1 MAIDMELYR
10 IFYTV
15 ANCRNISKAAEILFI
30 SQPAISKSIKK
41 LENALS
47 VTLFVRSS
55 RGVRLT
61 SEGSIFFEHVQNA
74 MTELTLGKNVLDKIK
89 ANEYGI
95 IKMSV
100 STTLCKH
107 LLIPYLK
114 TYIQLNPHI
123 KIQILNRSTFETLR
137 LIDEGVIDFGLV
149 SQPFDTEPYDF
160 ISLTDIH
167 DVFVACD
174 PYMNSF
180 DVNGSSIFAP
190 PHSIMLM
197 EEDNVSRKYID
208 RYMLL
213 NNISVKPEI
222 ETGNMDILI
231 EFAKLGLGITVL
243 IKEFITRE
251 LECGEL
257 IEIPVTPPIPAR
269 SAGIV
274 YKKNMPPSMAAK
286 TFMNHLTDSLSGSV
300 SLLFPI

>member
-10 IFYTV
+10 VFYTV
-15 ANCRNISKAAEILFI
+15 ASCKNISKAAEILFI

-41 LENALS
+41 LENLLG
-47 VTLFVRSS
+47 VTLFTRNS

-61 SEGSIFFEHVQNA
+61 SEGSVFFQHVQNA
-74 MTELTLGKNVLDKIK
+74 MTELSLGKNILDKMK
-89 ANEYGI
+89 ANEFGI

-107 LLIPYLK
+107 LLIPHLK

-123 KIQILNRSTFETLR
+123 KIQILNRSTFETLK
-137 LIDEGVIDFGLV
+137 LIDEGVIDLGLV
-149 SQPFDTEPYDF
+149 SQPFETEQYHF
-160 ISLTDIH
+160 VRLTDIH

-174 PYMNSF
+174 QYMKSF
-180 DVNGSSIFAP
+180 DVNANSIFSP

-243 IKEFITRE
+243 IKEFITQE
-251 LECGEL
+251 LECGDL

-274 YKKNMPPSMAAK
+274 FKKNLPLSLASK
-286 TFMNHLTDSLSGSV
+286 TFMNHLLVNLGSDRAQNP
-300 SLLFPI
+300 LF

>member
-1 MAIDMELYR
+1 MGIDMELYR
-10 IFYTV
+10 VFYTV
-15 ANCRNISKAAEILFI
+15 ATCKNISKAAELLFI

-41 LENALS
+41 LESALG
-47 VTLFVRSS
+47 VPLFIRNS

-61 SEGSIFFEHVQNA
+61 GEGSIFFEHVQNA
-74 MTELTLGKNVLDKIK
+74 MTELSLGKNLLDKIK
-89 ANEYGI
+89 ANEYGVV
-95 IKMSV
+95 KMSV

-107 LLIPYLK
+107 LLIPHLK
-114 TYIQLNPHI
+114 TYIQMNPHI
-123 KIQILNRSTFETLR
+123 KIQILNRSTYETLK

-149 SQPFDTEPYDF
+149 SQPFDTEQYDF
-160 ISLTDIH
+160 ISLTEIH
-167 DVFVACD
+167 DIFVACD
-174 PYMNSF
+174 HYMNSF
-180 DVNGSSIFAP
+180 DVSASSIFAP

-251 LECGEL
+251 LECGDL

-274 YKKNMPPSMAAK
+274 YKKNLPLSLAAR
-286 TFMNHLTDSLSGSV
+286 TFMDHLVESLAQ
-300 SLLFPI
+300 

>member
-10 IFYTV
+10 VFYTV
-15 ANCRNISKAAEILFI
+15 ANCKNISKAAEILFI

-41 LENALS
+41 LENMLG
-47 VTLFVRSS
+47 VTLFIRNS

-61 SEGSIFFEHVQNA
+61 SEGSVFFQHVQNA
-74 MTELTLGKNVLDKIK
+74 MTELSLGKNVLDKMK
-89 ANEYGI
+89 ANEFGI

-107 LLIPYLK
+107 LLIPHLK

-123 KIQILNRSTFETLR
+123 KIQILNRSTSETLK
-137 LIDEGVIDFGLV
+137 LIDEGVIDLGLV
-149 SQPFDTEPYDF
+149 SQPFDTEQYHF
-160 ISLTDIH
+160 VRLTDIH

-174 PYMNSF
+174 HYMKAF
-180 DVNGSSIFAP
+180 DVNASSIFAP

-243 IKEFITRE
+243 IKEFITQE
-251 LECGEL
+251 LARGDL
-257 IEIPVTPPIPAR
+257 IEIPVTPSIPAR

-274 YKKNMPPSMAAK
+274 YKKNLPLSLAAK
-286 TFMNHLTDSLSGSV
+286 TFMNHLLLNLGSD
-300 SLLFPI
+300 